1 MSYNAEFPIS
11 SEKMGDC
18 LEFIEDSLKN
28 YRLKKRDL
36 MESLLI
42 SEEIL
47 IQMEEQAPKDALV
60 QIVVNKKMG
69 IPRISFTAP
78 GNVMSLDEQ
87 TSGISLDQLGDNTEG
102 TIRNTMLQSFSESI
116 RYRHSKSKNY
126 VTIITGIPERE
137 LASQTITA
145 ICLSVIIGFF
155 GRFVLPQ
162 NVNQFIIDNFFGPV
176 ETVFLSGLMLI
187 ASPAI
192 FLSITCSILRFDGF
206 GELNRSGKQ
215 VIFTYL
221 FTSLIATLTGV
232 LIFNIFKPGTAGM
245 LVSQM
250 GTGSVGVFSILN
262 ILTDSIPP
270 NIIEPFTSG
279 NTLQLLVAA
288 LLLGLSL
295 NLSNK
300 KVHNLKVL
308 LEELDIV
315 CGKASSIVMK
325 TIPFV
330 VFCSTT
336 SVILRSSLAV
346 YVAITQ
352 LILTLIIGLIVMVAI
367 YCIFLIIRIRINPIT
382 FLRKY
387 IPVMKDTFL
396 KGSGVAA
403 IPLTMR
409 FCKRQLG
416 IPQKITSFVIP
427 LGATINMDGNCVCL
441 TIISLFFGRICGIQ
455 MGMNDLV
462 ILIFM
467 ILILSLGA
475 PIAPGTII
483 LCMVTLLSQI
493 GISLEGISL
502 IIGLNFILEM
512 ILGMINTLGDVVVSL
527 IIAKQE
533 NVLNYEVCN
542 KIPPKKQKKAC
553 I

>member
-270 NIIEPFTSG
+270 NIIEPFTS
-279 NTLQLLVAA
+279 
-288 LLLGLSL
+288 
-295 NLSNK
+295 
-300 KVHNLKVL
+300 
-308 LEELDIV
+308 
-315 CGKASSIVMK
+315 
-325 TIPFV
+325 
-330 VFCSTT
+330 
-336 SVILRSSLAV
+336 
-346 YVAITQ
+346 
-352 LILTLIIGLIVMVAI
+352 
-367 YCIFLIIRIRINPIT
+367 
-382 FLRKY
+382 
-387 IPVMKDTFL
+387 
-396 KGSGVAA
+396 
-403 IPLTMR
+403 
-409 FCKRQLG
+409 
-416 IPQKITSFVIP
+416 
-427 LGATINMDGNCVCL
+427 
-441 TIISLFFGRICGIQ
+441 
-455 MGMNDLV
+455 
-462 ILIFM
+462 
-467 ILILSLGA
+467 
-475 PIAPGTII
+475 
-483 LCMVTLLSQI
+483 
-493 GISLEGISL
+493 
-502 IIGLNFILEM
+502 
-512 ILGMINTLGDVVVSL
+512 
-527 IIAKQE
+527 
-533 NVLNYEVCN
+533 
-542 KIPPKKQKKAC
+542 
-553 I
+553 